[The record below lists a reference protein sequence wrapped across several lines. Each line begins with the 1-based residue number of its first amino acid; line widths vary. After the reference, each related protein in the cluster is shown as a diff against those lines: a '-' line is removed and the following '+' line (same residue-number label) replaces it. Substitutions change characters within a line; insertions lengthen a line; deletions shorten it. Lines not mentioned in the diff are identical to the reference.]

1 MLSSDRLRTPH
12 ADDHEETDDLW
23 ERLRSEANRR
33 SSMIPAAPSQ
43 PPPARLGDYRDA
55 FDSEPP
61 DEELGDSDLPPSPY
75 ESAQRFV
82 SSSYP
87 PAQQHYGHQSY
98 ELQAQQGYAEAEQL
112 AQYESS
118 HSTLEQYSE
127 HYGEQ
132 YDDESEQTE
141 QFDSEQPEQDAYEQ
155 EEYEAQQYAA
165 EQYNLQQLAPAQQHY
180 GQAQYAQQ
188 QYGQQPALRTS
199 NPPGSFGQYGQPAAY
214 GHVQP
219 QQAAGFA
226 QAPGGFAQPAAQ
238 WAHQAAALP
247 HESDESG
254 NLRSGWTKPLVALA
268 AVLAIGAAGYQFV
281 LVPRQQAARA
291 ASLVELQQR
300 QAALIEQQ
308 EKEQKEAAAKAEAEQ
323 KAANEAALA
332 RADEAAA
339 AAAATAAATPAPTA
353 KAGSSK
359 AKSSDDSEERDRRR
373 AERAERRAARAE
385 AKAEKSEARTAKAAP
400 VATAKPS
407 KKKAEGGMSEADS
420 DDPLL
425 GL

>member
-1 MLSSDRLRTPH
+1 MLGSDRLRTPH

-33 SSMIPAAPSQ
+33 SSMIPVAPSQ
-43 PPPARLGDYRDA
+43 PLPTRLGDYRDV
-55 FDSEPP
+55 FDSELP
-61 DEELGDSDLPPSPY
+61 DEDLGDSDLPPSPY

-87 PAQQHYGHQSY
+87 PSQQHYGDQSY

-112 AQYESS
+112 AQYESA

-127 HYGEQ
+127 HY
-132 YDDESEQTE
+132 DDESEQAE
-141 QFDSEQPEQDAYEQ
+141 QFDSEQPGRDSYEQ

-165 EQYNLQQLAPAQQHY
+165 EQYNLQQLAPAQQHF

-188 QYGQQPALRTS
+188 QYGKQPALRTS
-199 NPPGSFGQYGQPAAY
+199 NPPGGFGQYGQPAAY

-219 QQAAGFA
+219 QQAAGLE
-226 QAPGGFAQPAAQ
+226 QSPGGFAQPAEQ

-247 HESDESG
+247 HEGEQSG
-254 NLRSGWTKPLVALA
+254 RMRSGWTKPLVALA

-300 QAALIEQQ
+300 QAVLIEQQ
-308 EKEQKEAAAKAEAEQ
+308 EQEQKEAAAKAEAEQ
-323 KAANEAALA
+323 RAANEAALA
-332 RADEAAA
+332 RADEA

-353 KAGSSK
+353 KAGSAK
-359 AKSSDDSEERDRRR
+359 AKSSEDSDERDRRR

-385 AKAEKSEARTAKAAP
+385 AKAEKSEARAAKASP

-407 KKKAEGGMSEADS
+407 KKAAEGGMSETDS